1 MHGEVVSCV
10 NVLDLY
16 RMFDNT
22 LTLLIFAKYDRLK
35 FEEKLNFRQV
45 TPTSKYKTYPPN
57 WQTNKAAYVIN
68 VYTIFLTEVD
78 KNGTRRFGTQFKLF
92 RHFL

>member
-16 RMFDNT
+16 SMFDNT

-57 WQTNKAAYVIN
+57 
-68 VYTIFLTEVD
+68 
-78 KNGTRRFGTQFKLF
+78 
-92 RHFL
+92 

>member
-1 MHGEVVSCV
+1 MHGVHSNGLNPITAAKFYKAMHGEVVSCV

-35 FEEKLNFRQV
+35 FEENLNFRQV
-45 TPTSKYKTYPPN
+45 TPT
-57 WQTNKAAYVIN
+57 
-68 VYTIFLTEVD
+68 
-78 KNGTRRFGTQFKLF
+78 
-92 RHFL
+92 